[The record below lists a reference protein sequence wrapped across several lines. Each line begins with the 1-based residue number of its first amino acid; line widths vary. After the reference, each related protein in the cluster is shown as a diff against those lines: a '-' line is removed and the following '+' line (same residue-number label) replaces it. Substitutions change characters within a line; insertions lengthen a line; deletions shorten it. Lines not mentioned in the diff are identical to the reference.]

1 MIYGV
6 DNITGDE
13 LTGSLSGN
21 TLNDIVDEGVED
33 GHGLVR
39 DASIQGE
46 DEGVEDGHS
55 LLRDTSI
62 QNLLQHLMYVYKI
75 TNYECKELTG
85 SQVTIRSK
93 ISSTKGD
100 IVNEG
105 VEGGHSLAS
114 IRIGDR
120 RQRPASFDAG

>member
-33 GHGLVR
+33 GH
-39 DASIQGE
+39 
-46 DEGVEDGHS
+46 S

-62 QNLLQHLMYVYKI
+62 QNLLQHLIYVYKI
-75 TNYECKELTG
+75 TNYERKELTG
-85 SQVTIRSK
+85 SQATIRSK
-93 ISSTKGD
+93 ISSMKGD

-105 VEGGHSLAS
+105 VEGGHSLISALATGGS
-114 IRIGDR
+114 SQGE
-120 RQRPASFDAG
+120 P